1 MFTRPYIDSLD
12 FARRGG
18 ELSGDVP
25 VAELPRMT
33 DLLADSEGKI
43 SYVLRGL
50 AGKDGNPQL
59 ELILDGVCN
68 LRCQRCLNAM
78 SYPVKLVSK
87 LRLVTEGEVD
97 NTDIEDDEVDN
108 IPAEKHL
115 DVLALLEEELLLS
128 LPIAPKHG
136 LGECQIA
143 VEGLNRSNNPFA
155 VLAGLKK

>member
-1 MFTRPYIDSLD
+1 MFTRPFIDSLD

-18 ELSGDVP
+18 ELSGEVP

-59 ELILDGVCN
+59 ELIVDGVCN
-68 LRCQRCLNAM
+68 LRCQRCLNALT
-78 SYPVKLVSK
+78 YPIKLVAR
-87 LRLVTEGEVD
+87 LRLVSEGEVD
-97 NTDIEDDEVDN
+97 NTDIEDDEVDS
-108 IPAEKHL
+108 IPAEKRL
-115 DVLALLEEELLLS
+115 DILALLEEELLLS

-143 VEGLNRSNNPFA
+143 VDGLNRSNNPFA

>member
-1 MFTRPYIDSLD
+1 MFTRPFIDSLD
-12 FARRGG
+12 FAHRGG
-18 ELSGDVP
+18 ELSGEVP
-25 VAELPRMT
+25 VAELPRMA
-33 DLLADSEGKI
+33 DLLADSAGKI

-50 AGKDGNPQL
+50 AGRDGSPQL
-59 ELILDGVCN
+59 ELTVDGVSN
-68 LRCQRCLNAM
+68 LRCQRCLSALT
-78 SYPVKLVSK
+78 YPIKLVSR

-97 NTDIEDDEVDN
+97 NTDIEDDEVDS
-108 IPAEKHL
+108 IPAEKRL

-143 VEGLNRSNNPFA
+143 VDGLNRSNNPFA